1 MTTQLWYW
9 IIFVVATTIM
19 LAIDLWF
26 TDHRKDRIG
35 LRKALIW
42 SAVWIGV
49 AILFNIS
56 IYFKFPNG
64 HIKAMEFLAAYLIEK
79 SLSVDNLFVFIM
91 IFTIMGI
98 EDRDQPHILKWGILG
113 AIFFRIVFIL
123 AGVALIQAFDFII
136 YIFGAILIYTA
147 YKMAFTP
154 ERKIEP
160 EKNFFVKLASKF
172 FPVKT
177 NGVHKF
183 FVKENGKLFIT
194 NLFLTLLLIES
205 TDIVFAIDSIPAVL
219 AISRDPFIVITSNI
233 FAILGLRALYF
244 ALAGIMRLFRFLKYG
259 VAFLLFFVGIKM
271 LISDWYHLPI
281 YISLAVI
288 TITITISILASVLI
302 KNADENVVQISTES
316 K

>member
-1 MTTQLWYW
+1 MTTELWYW
-9 IIFVVATTIM
+9 IIFTVVVTVM

-26 TDHRKDRIG
+26 TDHRKTKLGIKRAF
-35 LRKALIW
+35 LW
-42 SAVWIGV
+42 SAIWIGV
-49 AILFNIS
+49 ALLYNIS

-113 AIFFRIVFIL
+113 AIVFRIIFIL
-123 AGVALIQAFDFII
+123 AGVALIQKFEFVI
-136 YIFGAILIYTA
+136 YLFGVILLYTA
-147 YKMAFTP
+147 YKMAFT
-154 ERKIEP
+154 EEKKIEP

-172 FPVKT
+172 FPVKSG
-177 NGVHKF
+177 NVHRF
-183 FVKENGKLFIT
+183 FVREKGKFYIT

-205 TDIVFAIDSIPAVL
+205 SDIVFAVDSIPAVI

-244 ALAGIMRLFRFLKYG
+244 ALAGIMSLFRFLKYG
-259 VAFLLFFVGIKM
+259 IAFLLFFVGVKM
-271 LISDWYHLPI
+271 LISDFYHIPI
-281 YISLAVI
+281 YISLSVIAV
-288 TITITISILASVLI
+288 TITISILASKLI
-302 KNADENVVQISTES
+302 KEKPEKSR

>member
-9 IIFVVATTIM
+9 IIFTITVTIM
-19 LAIDLWF
+19 LGIDLWF
-26 TDHRKDRIG
+26 TDHRKTKLGIKR
-35 LRKALIW
+35 ALLW
-42 SAVWIGV
+42 SAIWISV
-49 AILFNIS
+49 ALLYNIS

-113 AIFFRIVFIL
+113 AIFFRVVFII
-123 AGVALIQAFDFII
+123 AGVALIQKFDFVI
-136 YIFGAILIYTA
+136 YIFGLALLYTA
-147 YKMAFTP
+147 YKMAFT
-154 ERKIEP
+154 EEKKIEP
-160 EKNFFVKLASKF
+160 QKNFFVKVASKF

-177 NGVHKF
+177 NNVRRF
-183 FVKENGKLFIT
+183 FVKEKGKIYIT

-205 TDIVFAIDSIPAVL
+205 SDIVFAIDSIPAVL

-244 ALAGIMRLFRFLKYG
+244 ALAGIMSLFRYLKYG
-259 VAFLLFFVGIKM
+259 IAFLLFFVGIKM
-271 LISDWYHLPI
+271 LISELYHVPV
-281 YISLAVI
+281 YVSLIVI
-288 TITITISILASVLI
+288 TVTLTVSIIASKFSET
-302 KNADENVVQISTES
+302 KNDDINN
-316 K
+316 

>member
-1 MTTQLWYW
+1 MTTELWYW
-9 IIFVVATTIM
+9 IIFTVVVTVM

-26 TDHRKDRIG
+26 TDHRKTKLGIKRAF
-35 LRKALIW
+35 LW
-42 SAVWIGV
+42 SAIWIGV
-49 AILFNIS
+49 ALLYNIS

-113 AIFFRIVFIL
+113 AIVFRIIFIL
-123 AGVALIQAFDFII
+123 AGVALIQKFEFVI
-136 YIFGAILIYTA
+136 YIFGVILVYTA
-147 YKMAFTP
+147 YKMAFT
-154 ERKIEP
+154 EEKKIEP
-160 EKNFFVKLASKF
+160 EKNFFVNLASKF
-172 FPVKT
+172 FPVKSG
-177 NGVHKF
+177 NVHRF
-183 FVKENGKLFIT
+183 FVREKGKFYIT

-205 TDIVFAIDSIPAVL
+205 SDIVFAVDSIPAVI

-244 ALAGIMRLFRFLKYG
+244 ALAGIMSLFRFLKYG
-259 VAFLLFFVGIKM
+259 IAFLLFFVGVKM
-271 LISDWYHLPI
+271 LISDFYHIPI
-281 YISLAVI
+281 YISLSVIAV
-288 TITITISILASVLI
+288 TITISILASKLI
-302 KNADENVVQISTES
+302 KEKPEKSR

>member
-9 IIFVVATTIM
+9 IIFTITVMIM
-19 LAIDLWF
+19 LGIDLWF
-26 TDHRKDRIG
+26 TDHRKTKLGIKR
-35 LRKALIW
+35 ALLW
-42 SAVWIGV
+42 SAIWISV
-49 AILFNIS
+49 ALLYNIS

-113 AIFFRIVFIL
+113 AIFFRVVFIL
-123 AGVALIQAFDFII
+123 AGVALIQKFDFVI
-136 YIFGAILIYTA
+136 YIFGLALIYTS
-147 YKMAFTP
+147 YKMAFT
-154 ERKIEP
+154 EEKKIEP
-160 EKNFFVKLASKF
+160 EKNFFVKVASKF

-177 NGVHKF
+177 NNVHRF
-183 FVKENGKLFIT
+183 FVKEKGKIYIT

-244 ALAGIMRLFRFLKYG
+244 ALAGIMSLFRYLKYG
-259 VAFLLFFVGIKM
+259 IAFLLFFVGIKM
-271 LISDWYHLPI
+271 LISEFHHVPVYV
-281 YISLAVI
+281 SLIVI
-288 TITITISILASVLI
+288 TVTLTVSILASKFSET
-302 KNADENVVQISTES
+302 KNDDINN
-316 K
+316 

>member
-9 IIFVVATTIM
+9 IIFTVTVSVM

-26 TDHRKDRIG
+26 TDHRKTKLGIKR
-35 LRKALIW
+35 AFIW
-42 SAVWIGV
+42 SGIWIGV
-49 AILFNIS
+49 ALLYNFS

-113 AIFFRIVFIL
+113 AIVFRIIFIL
-123 AGVALIQAFDFII
+123 AGVALIQAFEFII
-136 YIFGAILIYTA
+136 YIFGLILLYTA
-147 YKMAFTP
+147 YKMAFT
-154 ERKIEP
+154 EEKKIEP

-177 NGVHKF
+177 NNVHKF
-183 FVKENGKLFIT
+183 FVKDKGKIYIT

-205 TDIVFAIDSIPAVL
+205 TDIVFAIDSIPAVI

-244 ALAGIMRLFRFLKYG
+244 ALAGIMSLFRFLKYG
-259 VAFLLFFVGIKM
+259 IAFLLFFVGVKM
-271 LISDWYHLPI
+271 LISEFYHVPI
-281 YISLAVI
+281 YISLIVIAV
-288 TITITISILASVLI
+288 TITISILASKFI
-302 KNADENVVQISTES
+302 KEKKA
-316 K
+316 

>member
-9 IIFVVATTIM
+9 IIFTVIVSIM

-26 TDHRKDRIG
+26 TDHGKSKHGIKR
-35 LRKALIW
+35 ALLW
-42 SAVWIGV
+42 SAIWIGV
-49 AILFNIS
+49 ALLYNIS

-64 HIKAMEFLAAYLIEK
+64 HVKAMEFLAAYLIEK

-113 AIFFRIVFIL
+113 AIVFRIIFIL
-123 AGVALIQAFDFII
+123 AGVALIEAFDFII

-147 YKMAFTP
+147 YKMAFT
-154 ERKIEP
+154 EEKKIEP
-160 EKNFFVKLASKF
+160 EKNFFVRLAEKF
-172 FPVKT
+172 FPIKT
-177 NGVHKF
+177 DNVHKF
-183 FVKENGKLFIT
+183 FVKEKRKFYIT

-205 TDIVFAIDSIPAVL
+205 TDIVFAIDSIPAVI

-244 ALAGIMRLFRFLKYG
+244 ALAGIMNLFRFLKYG
-259 VAFLLFFVGIKM
+259 IAFILFFVGIKM
-271 LISDWYHLPI
+271 LISEFYHIPI
-281 YISLAVI
+281 YVSLTVI
-288 TITITISILASVLI
+288 TITIIISILASKFIREDNKIVE
-302 KNADENVVQISTES
+302 KQI
-316 K
+316 